1 MNPFA
6 QPRPKASV
14 LDAIEGYYLAS
25 TLNHLHRVG
34 LLEQLRNGS
43 TVERLGCHFGYA
55 PDLLAALLEFL
66 VQRTDLVTRSGDEY
80 RLAETFADEYF
91 LGFQLD
97 KFIGGYGPAITSLEE
112 SLRREDRGC
121 SLVNRVVESEA
132 YGRFGP
138 PPNPVV
144 LAIMQ
149 TLASRSMLDIG
160 CGPATTLTA
169 LAERD
174 GAFRGW
180 GVDVVDSMC
189 DAARARIRR
198 FGFEDRIK
206 IINGDGR
213 DLGTVLPADLREQ
226 VEAIQCKSVVNEFFG
241 RGDSGAVAFLR
252 NLGALFPE
260 RLLFNVDY
268 YGKLGRVDAIPS
280 QYRHTMVHDVI
291 QALTG
296 QGVPPERKEEWLPIY
311 EAAGVRL
318 EHVFEGDDSGI
329 EWFVHVVKL

>member
-34 LLEQLRNGS
+34 LLEQLRGGS
-43 TVERLGCHFGYA
+43 TVERLGCRFGYT

-66 VQRTDLVTRSGDEY
+66 VQRTELVTRSGDEY
-80 RLAETFADEYF
+80 QLAETFADEYF

-97 KFIGGYGPAITSLEE
+97 KFIGGYGPAITRLEE

-121 SLVNRVVESEA
+121 SLVNRAVESEA

-144 LAIMQ
+144 LAIMK
-149 TLASRSMLDIG
+149 TLTSRALLDIG

-174 GAFRGW
+174 AAFRGW
-180 GVDVVDSMC
+180 GVDVVESMC
-189 DAARARIRR
+189 HEARARISR

-206 IINGDGR
+206 IIHADGR
-213 DLGTVLPADLREQ
+213 DLASVLPADLREQ
-226 VEAIQCKSVVNEFFG
+226 VEVVHCKSVVNEFFG
-241 RGDSGAVAFLR
+241 GGDSGAVAFLR
-252 NLGALFPE
+252 SLRALFSK
-260 RLLFNVDY
+260 RLLLNVDY

-280 QYRHTMVHDVI
+280 QYRHTVVHDVI

-296 QGVPPERKEEWLPIY
+296 QGVPPQRREEWLPIY

-329 EWFVHVVKL
+329 EWFVHVVEL